1 MTEQAAGLLGSPAFI
16 PDDGRTY
23 IHNQRLGRITF
34 NQRVILP
41 EFAFWF
47 FNCLFFRDELA
58 RTCTG
63 MKVRHTSP
71 ERVLRV
77 PIPLP
82 PLAEQRR
89 IVAKVDEL
97 LALVDEL
104 ENQLVASRTV
114 AQDLLAA
121 LVRELTTTP

>member
-1 MTEQAAGLLGSPAFI
+1 MKNV
-16 PDDGRTY
+16 GRTVMC
-23 IHNQRLGRITF
+23 NL
-34 NQRVILP
+34 
-41 EFAFWF
+41 
-47 FNCLFFRDELA
+47 
-58 RTCTG
+58 
-63 MKVRHTSP
+63 
-71 ERVLRV
+71 

-104 ENQLVASRTV
+104 ETQLAASRTV
-114 AQDLLAA
+114 AQNLLAA